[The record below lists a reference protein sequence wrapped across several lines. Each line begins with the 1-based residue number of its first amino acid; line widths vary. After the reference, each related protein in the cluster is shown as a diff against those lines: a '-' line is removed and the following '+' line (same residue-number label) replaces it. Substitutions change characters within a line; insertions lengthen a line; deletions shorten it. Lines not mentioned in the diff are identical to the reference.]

1 VILPTPIT
9 FPSTHSH
16 HHPRTH
22 PPGYEV
28 IASQF
33 EDTWTK
39 LRVFELYKYGCEK
52 LGFLDA
58 DMLVRRNMDE
68 LFYFIFPETGLQQ
81 ITSVVAISITI
92 LGRLKIG
99 MHRIAR
105 ILDYFL
111 TVSRRQCLPFSSWAW
126 RKENAHNT

>member
-1 VILPTPIT
+1 
-9 FPSTHSH
+9 
-16 HHPRTH
+16 
-22 PPGYEV
+22 
-28 IASQF
+28 
-33 EDTWTK
+33 
-39 LRVFELYKYGCEK
+39 
-52 LGFLDA
+52 
-58 DMLVRRNMDE
+58 MLVRRNMDE

-111 TVSRRQCLPFSSWAW
+111 TVSRRQCLTLLKLGMEERERA
-126 RKENAHNT
+126 